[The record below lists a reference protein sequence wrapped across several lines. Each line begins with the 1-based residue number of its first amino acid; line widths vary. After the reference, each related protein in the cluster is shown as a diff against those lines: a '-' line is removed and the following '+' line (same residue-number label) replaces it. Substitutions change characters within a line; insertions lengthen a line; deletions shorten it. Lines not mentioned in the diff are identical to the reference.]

1 MRQFVLGILVAAFVW
16 WGYSAYGGEP
26 AEAGSG
32 AGGAPVAPG
41 AGNASLDQ
49 LVPKAAPNGPAA
61 PAGGSQSALDAAPQA
76 AVTRVAPDQMQDLLA
91 GIGQGDAAAVA
102 RGWAIV
108 AGRAGDAESRRSAL
122 AALTVPKDGFPAL
135 LAQLGGF
142 NTFLHSAEGRAQAGR
157 ALAAAMA
164 LADADAV
171 TAGTQLLDLCL
182 RGPIEKQD
190 VAAREFVDAAYQQH
204 RIRVDR
210 WLCDPANVQGA
221 RSHTVASGESLAR
234 IAGRFRKEKILVDD
248 GTLAIL
254 NRIHNPNAL
263 QVGQKVKIPI
273 EPIRSVLEKRSFSL
287 CVYVG
292 DRLLRLY
299 WVGHGENDKTPVTE
313 FTVTEKQPR
322 PEWTSPDGNV
332 WPYGHPNNI
341 LGEYFIKLQHASYTG
356 FGVHGTPMPETIG
369 TMSSMGCIRMLAPD
383 ITEYFK
389 LVPRGTKLVVRASAP
404 TP

>member
-1 MRQFVLGILVAAFVW
+1 MRQFVLGILMAAFVW
-16 WGYSAYGGEP
+16 WGYTAFGGDP
-26 AEAGSG
+26 AVAGSG
-32 AGGAPVAPG
+32 DGAPPP
-41 AGNASLDQ
+41 AGPAGSSSLDQ
-49 LVPKAAPNGPAA
+49 LVPKAAAGA
-61 PAGGSQSALDAAPQA
+61 PRHNEAALDAAPPA
-76 AVTRVAPDQMQDLLA
+76 PVVRVAPNEIDGLLA
-91 GIGQGDAAAVA
+91 GIGQAEPAAVA
-102 RGWAIV
+102 RGWAV
-108 AGRAGDAESRRSAL
+108 LATGGNADVRRSVL
-122 AALTVPKDGFPAL
+122 GALTTPKEGFAAL
-135 LAQLGGF
+135 LAQLGPF
-142 NTFLHSAEGRAQAGR
+142 NTFLHSAEGRTQAG
-157 ALAAAMA
+157 AVLAAAMA
-164 LADADAV
+164 LPDADAV
-171 TAGTQLLDLCL
+171 TAGTQLLDVCL
-182 RGPIEKQD
+182 RGPIEKAD
-190 VAAREFVDAAYQQH
+190 RAAREFVDTAYQQH

-234 IAGRFRKEKILVDD
+234 IATRFRKEKILVDD

-263 QVGQKVKIPI
+263 QVGQKVKVPI
-273 EPIRSVLEKRSFSL
+273 DPIRSVLEKRSFSL

-356 FGVHGTPMPETIG
+356 FGVHGTPMPDTIG

-404 TP
+404 AP